1 MKKKWKN
8 LQPWIDYFQ
17 MLQEYEKK
25 GFLEM
30 KPEKGEAYV
39 TRAALLTLTGAWS
52 DTGGFPGQRK
62 AETLLLRKLP
72 VVIRRVR
79 AYAAWKSRSGEKFL
93 GRPFA
98 LNIVKEDE
106 PHDLLHTVVLTRE
119 RRWWKLWMKTDV
131 FDVVTYE

>member
-1 MKKKWKN
+1 MGMFKKKWKN

-39 TRAALLTLTGAWS
+39 TRAALLTLTGVYVNRT
-52 DTGGFPGQRK
+52 D
-62 AETLLLRKLP
+62 AEWRMIREVSKT
-72 VVIRRVR
+72 VRRVR

-131 FDVVTYE
+131 FDVITYE